1 MADRT
6 EEGKC
11 MKCVTGRPDMLLFY
25 IARTQTAQWLV
36 LLLAVGSVISQS
48 ACLAADWVTSTW
60 VVVSGGGGVMLLQQ
74 NSSNRNVA
82 IHANL

>member
-1 MADRT
+1 MAGRT

-36 LLLAVGSVISQS
+36 LLLAVGSVITK
-48 ACLAADWVTSTW
+48 C
-60 VVVSGGGGVMLLQQ
+60 MF
-74 NSSNRNVA
+74 SS
-82 IHANL
+82 